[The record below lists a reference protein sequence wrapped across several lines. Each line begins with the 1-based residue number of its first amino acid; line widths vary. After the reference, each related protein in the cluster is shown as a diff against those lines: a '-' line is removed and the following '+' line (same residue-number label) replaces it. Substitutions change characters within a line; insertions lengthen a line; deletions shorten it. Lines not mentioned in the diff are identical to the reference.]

1 MSSHTTCTKAQN
13 WLRDK
18 RKSLSARVEYI
29 DDQNWEANSFNFQM
43 EEGCDENTVSVGQ
56 YVGHFQV
63 PKNSH
68 FQNKAKCVTFLLLRF
83 LHTRRKNHFQINGF
97 ALSLA
102 LRQRLGATRKWT
114 WMVCSLLRA
123 VEKVLSSRLIMKSRR
138 LWNSHRTK
146 GTSSWGPNHQGTF
159 SNLKSRKCHFQGF
172 SRVIFHRGR
181 HVISSQYKQDWK
193 LCRRNVPG
201 VSRHRTV
208 RTFQKSKPV

>member
-1 MSSHTTCTKAQN
+1 
-13 WLRDK
+13 
-18 RKSLSARVEYI
+18 
-29 DDQNWEANSFNFQM
+29 M
-43 EEGCDENTVSVGQ
+43 EEGCVENTVSVGQ

-63 PKNSH
+63 PKNSR

-83 LHTRRKNHFQINGF
+83 LHKRRKNHFQINGF

-138 LWNSHRTK
+138 LWNSHQRHK
-146 GTSSWGPNHQGTF
+146 FLRAESSRDTP
-159 SNLKSRKCHFQGF
+159 NLKSRKCHFQGF

>member
-1 MSSHTTCTKAQN
+1 
-13 WLRDK
+13 
-18 RKSLSARVEYI
+18 
-29 DDQNWEANSFNFQM
+29 M
-43 EEGCDENTVSVGQ
+43 EERCDENTVSVGQ

-138 LWNSHRTK
+138 LWNSHQRHK
-146 GTSSWGPNHQGTF
+146 FLRAESS
-159 SNLKSRKCHFQGF
+159 RD
-172 SRVIFHRGR
+172 IFKFK
-181 HVISSQYKQDWK
+181 VSEMPF
-193 LCRRNVPG
+193 PG
-201 VSRHRTV
+201 VFKRYFPPRTPCYFV
-208 RTFQKSKPV
+208 TIQARLETVPSKCPRRFSTSYGSNVSEI